1 MDPDEVEFLGEKS
14 LVEIVPTFNSAPI
27 YFIGGDVGPFRAS
40 IPIRVPL
47 WVAVNLKKQQQCKI
61 IPPDWMDLEKL
72 EFLKEEEKSNK
83 SFVKMPSD
91 HYMIE
96 AKLILGCAADDI
108 PKTDEIRTI
117 IKDIWDIRMSKL
129 RSSMDDMI
137 KKSAMYAAVD
147 NLTLMEINSIRPLL
161 PHALDQIYRIKTN
174 KKALSNR
181 SQGTTSTL
189 SESRTSFS
197 SKT

>member
-14 LVEIVPTFNSAPI
+14 MIEIVPTFNSAPI

-40 IPIRVPL
+40 IPLRVPL
-47 WVAVNLKKQQQCKI
+47 WVAVHLKQQQQCKI

-72 EFLKEEEKSNK
+72 ENLKEEEKSNR
-83 SFVKMPSD
+83 SFIKMPSE
-91 HYMIE
+91 HYIVE

-108 PKTDEIRTI
+108 PRTDEIRTI
-117 IKDIWDIRMSKL
+117 IKDIWDIRKSKL
-129 RSSMDDMI
+129 RSSMDQMI

-161 PHALDQIYRIKTN
+161 PHALEQIYRIKSNKRAILNRTQGSVTTPSNATGSFTN
-174 KKALSNR
+174 
-181 SQGTTSTL
+181 
-189 SESRTSFS
+189 
-197 SKT
+197 